1 MVGERAAGSYT
12 STVHLSS
19 LTLRGFKSFADKT
32 TLHLE
37 PGVTV
42 IIGPN
47 GSGKSNVV
55 DALTWVLGTQSP
67 RSLRGGAMSDVI
79 FAGAPGR
86 PALGR
91 AAVEITIDNADGAV
105 PLDFSE
111 ITIGRAMFASG
122 ETEYTING
130 ESCRQLDVAE
140 LLSDAG
146 LGRDS
151 HTIVSQGQL
160 DIILSARPEE
170 RRAFIDEAAGITKH
184 RKRKDRAV
192 RKLEQMQEHAGRLQ
206 DVARELKRGLRPLE
220 RQAEAAARHD
230 ELSTRLRGVR
240 MEYVTDELVSSAREH
255 ARLVARHRDLSATAE
270 ELGRRLQALRSEEA
284 HAERALTTLRPRV
297 EMAASTHF
305 RLANTV
311 ERLRAVR
318 TQIAERRRGLLTA
331 LDEPVMLRDPAEL
344 RQDAAVERAA
354 LEDVEREVAIHEQ
367 ELASAAAHR
376 QNADRARRAYGRAAA
391 ADARRRAAARER
403 RLRWEGEV
411 AALRSALA
419 QAASEQGRLDGRL
432 AALRERQQRCAADV
446 TVTEQACNAIAR
458 RRDEHEQAAGAA
470 DAVVDACRDE
480 LDELMQ
486 AEHTCERQRA
496 VLAAR
501 VEALA
506 AAVVQAPDGTR
517 GVLDAQLDG
526 VLGHLADHIK
536 IHEGY
541 ERAVVAAL
549 GSAAEALVTRDPRSA
564 AHAATVARD
573 RGDGRVRLLAGRN
586 DAPPAVTTRLPAGV
600 RLVAD
605 LFDGRPEVVAA
616 LRVLLRDAAVVN
628 DYAAACALTI
638 ERPELTVVTTSGEV
652 AGAGGYVV
660 GGAAATSTVE
670 QQAALAATRVEL
682 AELDGDAQA
691 IADRVANARRT
702 VEEAERTRASVVS
715 EYKTASATLAER
727 TQQLRRLQAEA
738 AAYARELGAVE
749 QAADQ
754 LDTEVAKRRVQLQA
768 LERIPHEPADEASD
782 EGPDLEA
789 ERLDDTL
796 RVAQEAEVDARVAVS
811 SARSRRDEITRRIV
825 ALDRDIDQL
834 EKAWTAADLRQQRR
848 RVAVQRCKHLGAIAQ
863 QAVEAGE
870 AALEASA
877 LERLRLEDQR
887 DEQQRA
893 LGVARS
899 RVAMVEHQL
908 ADHTRIQHADELA
921 VADAGHK
928 LEDARGRA
936 RDLGLDPGTLLADGA
951 DVEPLSAQRRATL
964 ADDEERLA
972 RELALLGPVNPLAVD
987 EFEALKE
994 RQRFLTEQLDDLER
1008 SRRDL
1013 LEMVDAVDERIRQ
1026 IFAAAFADVAAEFQR
1041 FFAVMFPGGEGRL
1054 MLTDPDDMLHTGI
1067 DVEARPPGKRVKRLS
1082 LLSGGERSLVALAVA
1097 FAIFAARPSPFYVL
1111 DEVEAALDDINLQRV
1126 LDVIAEFRASSQL
1139 IVVTHQKRT
1148 MEIADVLYGVTMRS
1162 GGVSKVL
1169 SQRLTDVA

>member
-1 MVGERAAGSYT
+1 M
-12 STVHLSS
+12 
-19 LTLRGFKSFADKT
+19 TLRGFKSFADKT

-91 AAVEITIDNADGAV
+91 AAVEITIDNTDGAV
-105 PLDFSE
+105 PLEFSE
-111 ITIGRAMFASG
+111 ITIGRSMFASG
-122 ETEYTING
+122 ETEYAING
-130 ESCRQLDVAE
+130 ESCRQLDIAE

-146 LGRDS
+146 LGRES

-160 DIILSARPEE
+160 DAILTARPEE

-184 RKRKDRAV
+184 RKRKERAV
-192 RKLEQMQEHAGRLQ
+192 RKLDQMQEHASRLQ

-220 RQAEAAARHD
+220 RQAEAAARHA

-240 MEYVTDELVSSAREH
+240 MERVTDELVSSAGEH
-255 ARLVARHRDLSATAE
+255 ALLVARHRDLSITAE
-270 ELGRRLQALRSEEA
+270 ELGEQISALRSTEA
-284 HAERALTTLRPRV
+284 DAERALATLRPRV
-297 EMAASTHF
+297 EMAAATHF

-318 TQIAERRRGLLTA
+318 TQIAERRRGLQTA

-344 RQDAAVERAA
+344 RKAAAVEREA
-354 LEDVEREVAIHEQ
+354 LEEVERQVAIHEQ
-367 ELASAAAHR
+367 ELASATAHR
-376 QNADRARRAYGRAAA
+376 QSADRARRAHGQAAA

-411 AALRSALA
+411 TALRSALA

-432 AALRERQQRCAADV
+432 AALRERQERCAADV
-446 TVTEQACNAIAR
+446 AATEQACDAIAR
-458 RRDEHEQAAGAA
+458 RRDEHEQAASAA
-470 DAVVDACRDE
+470 DAVVDAQRNE
-480 LDELMQ
+480 LERLVQ
-486 AEHTCERQRA
+486 AERACERQRA

-501 VEALA
+501 AEALA
-506 AAVVQAPDGTR
+506 AAVAEVPDGTR
-517 GVLDAQLDG
+517 DVLDAELDG
-526 VLGHLADHIK
+526 VLGHLADHIE
-536 IHEGY
+536 IHDGY

-573 RGDGRVRLLAGRN
+573 RGDGRVRLLAGR
-586 DAPPAVTTRLPAGV
+586 DAATPAVTATLPAGA
-600 RLVAD
+600 RIVAD
-605 LFDGRPEVVAA
+605 LFTGRPEIVAA
-616 LRVLLRDAAVVN
+616 LRVLLRDAVVVE
-628 DYAAACALTI
+628 DYSAACALAI
-638 ERPELTVVTTSGEV
+638 ERPELIVVTPSGEL

-660 GGAAATSTVE
+660 GGVAATSPVE
-670 QQAALAATRVEL
+670 QQAALAATRREL
-682 AELDGDAQA
+682 SALDGDGQA
-691 IADRVANARRT
+691 IAKRVAIARRT
-702 VEEAERTRASVVS
+702 LEEAERARTNVVS
-715 EYKTASATLAER
+715 DYKTASATLAER
-727 TQQLRRLQAEA
+727 TQHLRRLQAEA

-754 LDTEVAKRRVQLQA
+754 LDAEVGMRREQLQA
-768 LERIPHEPADEASD
+768 LERIPHEPADEAGD
-782 EGPDLEA
+782 DGADLEA
-789 ERLDDTL
+789 EHLDDTL
-796 RVAQEAEVDARVAVS
+796 RAAQESEVDARVALS
-811 SARSRRDEITRRIV
+811 SAQSRRDEISRRIV
-825 ALDRDIDQL
+825 ALERDIDQL
-834 EKAWTAADLRQQRR
+834 EQAWIAADLRQQRR
-848 RVAVQRCKHLGAIAQ
+848 RSAVERCGHMGAVAQR
-863 QAVEAGE
+863 AVEAGE
-870 AALEASA
+870 TALEASA
-877 LERLRLEDQR
+877 LERLGLEEQR

-893 LGVARS
+893 LGVLRS
-899 RVAMVEHQL
+899 RVATVEQQL
-908 ADHTRIQHADELA
+908 AEHTRTQHADELA
-921 VADAGHK
+921 VANARHI
-928 LEDARGRA
+928 LEDARARA
-936 RDLGLDPGTLLADGA
+936 LDLGLDPDTVLADGHG
-951 DVEPLSAQRRATL
+951 VEPLSVERRAEL

-994 RQRFLTEQLDDLER
+994 RQRFLSEQLDDLER

-1026 IFAAAFADVAAEFQR
+1026 VFEAAFADVAAEFER

-1054 MLTDPDDMLHTGI
+1054 VLTEPDDMLQTGI